1 MFSFLQMFLLLIA
14 FVHFTVSLLFVRR
27 FVFAL
32 LLQVLWIW
40 ESVFT
45 LHSFPTFGTTC
56 FYQGF
61 PGSELLTE
69 VQKHRL
75 DPPVCLNHTV
85 FDNCMVSREIF
96 FNLSKCVDKLLDKFY
111 LRHFDTCYFINVIL
125 LMLFWCILFLLIL
138 FYQCYFDA
146 HYLIDIDACYLNW

>member
-32 LLQVLWIW
+32 LPQVLWIW

-75 DPPVCLNHTV
+75 DPSVCLNHTV
-85 FDNCMVSREIF
+85 FGNCMVSREIF
-96 FNLSKCVDKLLDKFY
+96 FNLSKCVDKLLVGKG
-111 LRHFDTCYFINVIL
+111 LINFTYAILIHVIL
-125 LMLFWCILFLLIL
+125 LMS
-138 FYQCYFDA
+138 FY
-146 HYLIDIDACYLNW
+146 